1 MLSKTNYSTLYFL
14 LGLVFFAF
22 LPLDVFAQNISEL
35 QDFNEIRI
43 SYNEKGMLIL
53 GGWAVGNM
61 IWGGIAAGQTSG
73 QTKAFHQMN
82 MYWNSVNLLIAGFG
96 YWQATKENPG
106 TDFWATMDAQQSMEK
121 ILLFNAALDVAYIA
135 GGMYLKERGLR
146 IDKDKFVGFGKSII
160 LQGAFLLTFDAV
172 MYTFHHT
179 HAKELPQI
187 VNQISLGPT
196 GFNIRIPLGSVQ

>member
-1 MLSKTNYSTLYFL
+1 MLGKTTYSTLYFF
-14 LGLVFFAF
+14 LGMVLFAF
-22 LPLDVFAQNISEL
+22 LPLDAVAQNIPEL
-35 QDFNEIRI
+35 QGFNEIRI

-61 IWGGIAAGQTSG
+61 IWGGIAAGKTSG

-96 YWQATKENPG
+96 YWQATKETPG
-106 TDFWATMDAQQSMEK
+106 TGFWATMDAQQNMEK

-135 GGMYLKERGLR
+135 GGMYLRERGLR
-146 IDKDKFVGFGKSII
+146 INKDQFVGFGKSII

-172 MYTFHHT
+172 MYTFHHM

-196 GFNIRIPLGSVQ
+196 GFSIMIPLGTDK

>member
-1 MLSKTNYSTLYFL
+1 MLSKTDHSTLYFL

-22 LPLDVFAQNISEL
+22 PPLDVFAQNITEL

-73 QTKAFHQMN
+73 QTRAFHQMN

-146 IDKDKFVGFGKSII
+146 IDKDKFVGFGRSII

-196 GFNIRIPLGSVQ
+196 GFNIKIPLGSEK

>member
-1 MLSKTNYSTLYFL
+1 MLSKSPSYSLILFIAL
-14 LGLVFFAF
+14 LTAVFI
-22 LPLDVFAQNISEL
+22 PLDTLAQNIPEL
-35 QDFNEIRI
+35 QKFNQTRI

-61 IWGGIAAGQTSG
+61 IWGGMAASQTSG
-73 QTKAFHQMN
+73 QTQAFHQMN
-82 MYWNSVNLLIAGFG
+82 LYWNSVNLVIAGFG
-96 YWQATKENPG
+96 YWQATKENAG
-106 TDFWATMDAQQSMEK
+106 VEFWSTMDAQQNMEK

-146 IDKDKFVGFGKSII
+146 ISKDKFVGFGKSII

-196 GFNIRIPLGSVQ
+196 GFNIAMPLGAMK

>member
-160 LQGAFLLTFDAV
+160 LQGAFLLTFDAM

>member
-160 LQGAFLLTFDAV
+160 LQGVFLLTFDAV

>member
-1 MLSKTNYSTLYFL
+1 MTIKFPSYSLALFIL
-14 LGLVFFAF
+14 LLAAVFF
-22 LPLDVFAQNISEL
+22 PLETMAQSIPEL
-35 QDFNEIRI
+35 QDFNQTRI
-43 SYNEKGMLIL
+43 SYNEKGMMIL

-82 MYWNSVNLLIAGFG
+82 LYWNSVNLVIAGFG
-96 YWQATKENPG
+96 YWQATKDSPS
-106 TDFWATMDAQQSMEK
+106 TDFWATMDVQQNMEK
-121 ILLFNAALDVAYIA
+121 ILLFNAALDIAYIA

-146 IDKDKFVGFGKSII
+146 IDKEKFVGFGKSII

-172 MYTFHHT
+172 MYTFHHS

-196 GFNIRIPLGSVQ
+196 GFNLTIPLGSKK